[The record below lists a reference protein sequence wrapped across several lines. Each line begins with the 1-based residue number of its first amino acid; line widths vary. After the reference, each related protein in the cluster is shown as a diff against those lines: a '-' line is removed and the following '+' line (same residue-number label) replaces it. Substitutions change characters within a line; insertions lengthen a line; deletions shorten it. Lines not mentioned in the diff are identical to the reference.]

1 MNLSARLSN
10 PKHQRR
16 VIARVIICGMLL
28 VLTSCQIP
36 KLRPAELGLALPP
49 NFNGA
54 ASADNS
60 AQLRVDEFYN
70 DPVLTRLICQAVA
83 NNRELWYLN
92 EEIRIA
98 QNEILARR
106 GAYLPFVGF
115 RGSAGFDKSS
125 EFMPLGQAE
134 RQLKYFPGKHFP
146 DPLPNFLAGLNIFW
160 QLDIWRELRNA
171 RDAAI
176 QRFIAATERR
186 NYFVTRLVADIAENY
201 YGLVALDQRI
211 LNLDRIIDLQ
221 QRSLL
226 GAEANFK
233 AGRDSELPVQ
243 RFRAEVRKNQS
254 EKLIV
259 RQEIIEVENRINF
272 LAGRV
277 PQSVERM
284 SAVFFDF
291 NIHALS
297 VGVPAQLLQY
307 RPDIRQAERELV
319 AAGIDIKVARAHFF
333 PRLDLSAGVGYQA
346 FNPKYLLMSPEAL
359 IANVAGDLTAPLV
372 NRAAIRADFM
382 SANARQ
388 LESIYNYQ
396 RVIINAFTEVVNRL
410 SMVQNYGRSIE
421 IKKLQLQALEAAVVA
436 ATQLFNLPREKS
448 HVDYLDLLTTQRDL
462 LEARRVLIDTK
473 RQQLSAIVN
482 TYQALGGG
490 ALLACSPQDMQ
501 FSVPEPQQ
509 LPEVQRPLPPEVPP
523 MLAPQRPPQIEQ
535 LPAPRELPQPPAPG
549 KEKKAP

>member
-1 MNLSARLSN
+1 MNLSACFSTAR
-10 PKHQRR
+10 HQKYLLAGA
-16 VIARVIICGMLL
+16 IACSLLL
-28 VLTSCQIP
+28 VLSGCRIP
-36 KLRPAELGLALPP
+36 NLRPPDLGVALPGS
-49 NFNGA
+49 FNGA
-54 ASADNS
+54 SSPENS
-60 AQLRVDEFYN
+60 AQLRVDEFYS

-83 NNRELWYLN
+83 SNRELKALN
-92 EEIRIA
+92 EEVQIA

-115 RGSAGFDKSS
+115 RGSAGFDKPSR
-125 EFMPLGQAE
+125 FTPLGAAE
-134 RQLKYFPGKHFP
+134 DQLEYFPGRHFP

-186 NYFVTRLVADIAENY
+186 NYFVTRLVADVAENY
-201 YGLVALDQRI
+201 YGLVALDQRL

-221 QRSLL
+221 QKSLVA
-226 GAEANFK
+226 AEANFK

-272 LAGRV
+272 LAGRF
-277 PQSVERM
+277 PQAVERM
-284 SAVFFDF
+284 SAAFFDF

-307 RPDIRQAERELV
+307 RPDIRQAERELA
-319 AAGIDIKVARAHFF
+319 AAGLDIKVARAHFF
-333 PRLDLSAGVGYQA
+333 PRLDLNAGVGYQA

-359 IANVAGDLTAPLV
+359 IANVAGDLTAPMI
-372 NRAAIRADFM
+372 NRALIRADFM
-382 SANARQ
+382 TANARQ
-388 LESIYNYQ
+388 LESLYNYQ

-410 SMVQNYGRSIE
+410 STVQNYGRSIE
-421 IKKLQLQALEAAVVA
+421 IKKLQLDALEAAVEN
-436 ATQLFNLPREKS
+436 ATLLFKLPREKGR
-448 HVDYLDLLTTQRDL
+448 VDYLDLLTTQRDL

-490 ALLACSPQDMQ
+490 AVLACSPQDMQ
-501 FSVPEPQQ
+501 FSPPEPQR

-523 MLAPQRPPQIEQ
+523 MPAPPKLEP
-535 LPAPRELPQPPAPG
+535 LPAPREVPQPPAPR
-549 KEKKAP
+549 KEKSAP